1 MGQSRTRV
9 ALLIDGENSTSA
21 LIASLLAEAEKLG
34 EVIIRRVYGNW
45 SLSSMHGWQESARH
59 YGLEQRHHGQTASG
73 KNATDIALTVDAM
86 DILHSG
92 TVDHFCLATS
102 DSDYTPLVARLR
114 SAGCTVIGIGKP
126 TTPIALQTA
135 CTAFIALDQLAQ
147 PVPGIQR
154 PTASTPPQKEIPL
167 PVEPLALL
175 MDAYENVAQREE
187 GEWVRLSDI
196 GTWLKQTNALFRPS
210 TYGHKDLLTFVKAYP
225 NQLETRKQA
234 SKGKPVV
241 IRRKQ
246 APASAPL
253 VLPPPLEKATAQL
266 PSRARK
272 KAAILPP
279 TGEPIPQSSQVF
291 PEGLAALLTQAYQ
304 NAATT
309 LHEEWVP
316 IPNLSVALKKLDPP
330 FTAKAYGYK
339 NLPTLVQKMTD
350 LFRTRKQTEG
360 EIKHIEVWLLPGR

>member
-147 PVPGIQR
+147 PV
-154 PTASTPPQKEIPL
+154 
-167 PVEPLALL
+167 
-175 MDAYENVAQREE
+175 
-187 GEWVRLSDI
+187 
-196 GTWLKQTNALFRPS
+196 
-210 TYGHKDLLTFVKAYP
+210 
-225 NQLETRKQA
+225 
-234 SKGKPVV
+234 
-241 IRRKQ
+241 
-246 APASAPL
+246 
-253 VLPPPLEKATAQL
+253 
-266 PSRARK
+266 
-272 KAAILPP
+272 
-279 TGEPIPQSSQVF
+279 
-291 PEGLAALLTQAYQ
+291 
-304 NAATT
+304 
-309 LHEEWVP
+309 
-316 IPNLSVALKKLDPP
+316 
-330 FTAKAYGYK
+330 
-339 NLPTLVQKMTD
+339 
-350 LFRTRKQTEG
+350 
-360 EIKHIEVWLLPGR
+360 